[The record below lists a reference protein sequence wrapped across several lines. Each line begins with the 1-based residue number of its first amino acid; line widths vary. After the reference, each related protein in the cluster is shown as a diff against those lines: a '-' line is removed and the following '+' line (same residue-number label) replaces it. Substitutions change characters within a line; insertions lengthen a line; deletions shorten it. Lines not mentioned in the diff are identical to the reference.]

1 MELRMQ
7 LYFSPGACSLASHIV
22 LREAGLPFDLKRADV
37 RTKKL
42 EDGSD
47 YLAVNS
53 KGAVPALRLDDGQV
67 LTEGPAILQ
76 YLADQKPDTRLVPK
90 AGTLDRY
97 RVLEWLN
104 FITSELHKGFTPL
117 FVSQDAN
124 VKEYATQNLH
134 KRFDW
139 LNAQFGGKQYLTG
152 ETFTVADAYL
162 FTVLNWSN
170 LLGIDMS
177 KWPALQAFSAR
188 VAARPKVQEA
198 LAAEGLTKKAA

>member
-1 MELRMQ
+1 MQ

-47 YLAVNS
+47 YFAVNS

-67 LTEGPAILQ
+67 LTEGPAIMQ
-76 YLADQKPDTRLVPK
+76 YLADQKPDSKLVPK
-90 AGTLDRY
+90 AGTLERY

-139 LNAQFGGKQYLTG
+139 LNGQLAGKNYLTG
-152 ETFTVADAYL
+152 ENFTIADSYL
-162 FTVLNWSN
+162 FVVLNWSN
-170 LLGIDMS
+170 FVGIDMS

-198 LAAEGLTKKAA
+198 LEAEGLNKKAA